1 MADEFFEDAEG
12 FVGLVASGEGAGHAE
27 HGGVLELGGDAA
39 AAVGEGVEFCEG
51 VFGFTGGEGES
62 GAEVAERGGEGW
74 RRRGERASA
83 GRLAASWNSADQR
96 RARAAVSGAGFV
108 RNVAS
113 EATAVSGS
121 PAAAVME
128 AREKAAS
135 VAHGKPSAGRVAR
148 VVRASFQR
156 PRPARAMPCQKA
168 ASGSLLRSG

>member
-74 RRRGERASA
+74 RRRGER
-83 GRLAASWNSADQR
+83 GDECGGFGW
-96 RARAAVSGAGFV
+96 AVGGELEFCGPETGAGGGIGGGICEERGERGDGGV
-108 RNVAS
+108 GVACGGRDGGAGEGGFGGPR
-113 EATAVSGS
+113 EAFGREGGESG
-121 PAAAVME
+121 
-128 AREKAAS
+128 
-135 VAHGKPSAGRVAR
+135 
-148 VVRASFQR
+148 
-156 PRPARAMPCQKA
+156 
-168 ASGSLLRSG
+168 